1 MPRRNAGFSM
11 TLGRINCDWLA
22 VHSLLALL
30 ALLTFPPPQVIIFCM
45 AFLRFLML
53 LSLVAWIGG
62 LIFFPVVAQ
71 TAFSVLPTRQ
81 LAGLVVRHLGTSGG
95 LPTFRRIGGPLRH
108 FAGEQRRSV
117 NERSFINQ

>member
-30 ALLTFPPPQVIIFCM
+30 TFPAPQVIIFCM

-53 LSLVAWIGG
+53 LSLVTWIGG

>member
-1 MPRRNAGFSM
+1 M

-22 VHSLLALL
+22 VSFAPGAPGSADFPSASGHNLLHDVSSFSHASFAGRLDW
-30 ALLTFPPPQVIIFCM
+30 
-45 AFLRFLML
+45 RFDL
-53 LSLVAWIGG
+53 
-62 LIFFPVVAQ
+62 FPVVAQ
-71 TAFSVLPTRQ
+71 TVFSVLPTRQ